1 MIKNTKQGI
10 YIFLFSFLVYL
21 FLSNIFSTN
30 IESFENSSSSGS
42 SCQDDFD
49 IKSAVASN
57 KGTIESLKEQ
67 VNTMMKNVQQLMAVS
82 TLEKEN
88 ASKLNELEDNVEKMK
103 NTVSLNSKAVTALTK
118 GKADSIRS
126 KLSLK
131 K

>member
-21 FLSNIFSTN
+21 FLSNIFSRN
-30 IESFENSSSSGS
+30 IETFENSGTEDS
-42 SCQDDFD
+42 SCQDNFD

-57 KGTIESLKEQ
+57 KGTLDSLKEQ

-88 ASKLNELEDNVEKMK
+88 ASKLNKLEDNVEKMK

-118 GKADSIRS
+118 GKASSLRS
-126 KLSLK
+126 NLSLK